1 MQLPTTIS
9 LSDTETLKALAAH
22 GILISDLIA
31 SGEYRW
37 GGATEQ
43 PKETQAAKT
52 TVKKQAETKQ
62 RNLL

>member
-9 LSDTETLKALAAH
+9 LSDTALLKQLAAH

-43 PKETQAAKT
+43 PKAKQETKT
-52 TVKKQAETKQ
+52 AVKKQAVKKQ